1 MTSGLLYL
9 VKRELPYLELL
20 VSFMS
25 NQVSKSY
32 EYDWINMNRG
42 LVWLND
48 TIEYKHVIGSSNLSE
63 MFTCIYAY
71 YALHDNMRNQTGR
84 FISMVYGIIHGK
96 SLKKINVK
104 RSTEAEPRE
113 VPGKFTGLRHCRP
126 SGYPE
131 RP

>member
-96 SLKKINVK
+96 SLKKNQCQEINRGGTA
-104 RSTEAEPRE
+104 RSSR
-113 VPGKFTGLRHCRP
+113 
-126 SGYPE
+126 
-131 RP
+131 